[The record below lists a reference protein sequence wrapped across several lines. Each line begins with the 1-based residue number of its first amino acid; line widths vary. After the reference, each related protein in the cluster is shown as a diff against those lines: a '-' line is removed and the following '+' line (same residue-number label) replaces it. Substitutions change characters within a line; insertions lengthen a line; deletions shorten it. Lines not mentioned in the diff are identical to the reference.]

1 MINILLGKVFG
12 TKNERVIKALRP
24 DVAAINALEPQIE
37 KLSDAE
43 LRAKTDEFRQRIQ
56 ERLSRLGGGNGGQT
70 SAPETDADL
79 EEEDDLDRIKRR
91 EKEQYD
97 ALQEVLDEILPEAF
111 AVVREAGRRV
121 LKMRHFDVQLI
132 GGMVLHS
139 GKIAEMKTGEGK
151 TLVATLP
158 VYLNALSGRGV
169 HVVTVN
175 DYLAKRDSE
184 WMGRLYRF
192 LGLTVGVIV
201 HDLDDEQRRAAYA
214 ADVTYGTN
222 NEFGFDYLRDNMKFD
237 LRDCVQR
244 GHNFAIVDEVDS
256 ILIDEARTPLI
267 ISGASEESTDKYYK
281 VNRIIPKLD
290 RGEEVSP
297 QEFRELLEEGKIP
310 ADRRDGLIQELN
322 ATGDDPQR
330 KILTGD
336 YVIDEKHRNITV
348 SDAGWEKVEGL
359 LGIGNIADPENWPLK
374 HHVETAIKAHALY
387 KKDVEYVIK
396 DGEVIIVDEFT
407 GRMMPGRRWSDGLHQ
422 AIEAKENVK
431 IERENQTLATI
442 TFQNYFRMFKK
453 LAGMTGTAETEA
465 TEFDKIYKLEV
476 VVIPTN
482 KQMLRVENPD
492 VVYRT
497 EKEKYFAVADEIQQL
512 AEKGQPVLVGTTSV
526 EKSERISDLLKRKGI
541 RHVVLNAKFHER
553 EAEIV
558 AQAGRKGAVTIATNM
573 AGRGTD
579 ILLGGNA
586 EFMAK
591 QELVKKGIA
600 QQLRVAEG
608 RIEGPQEDGQTSV
621 FYYNG
626 NEFNVPTDKWA
637 EALER
642 YKAQTDVE
650 HDEVTEVGGLHIL
663 GTERHESRRIDNQ
676 LRGRAGRQ
684 GDPGSSR
691 FYLALEDDLMR
702 IFAKEWVSTLL
713 QKLGMEEGVPI
724 ESKMISRRIE
734 TAQKAVESQHFE
746 SRKHLLE
753 YDDVMNKQR
762 EAVYGLRRRLLEG
775 MDQKDLIL
783 EDYVS
788 AILGDLMDEHCP
800 PKAHANDWDIKKLK
814 DEVFT
819 RFGVDFVAEGVKAET
834 LNRQELGDA
843 IFGKLKERY
852 DAKEKLIGGDAMR
865 HHERMI
871 MLSVIDQ
878 QWKDHLLSMDHL
890 KEGIG
895 LRGYGQHDPLVEY
908 KKESF
913 DMFEAMMQRF
923 QSDTVRYLYL
933 MQILERPRSDE
944 GAGGARAGGP
954 PQGGSL
960 GSGSDGGV
968 PAHKDGDGNGRRPP
982 KLVSTSADEL
992 EEAFLRRKKRELEQ
1006 ARMAGSGDAAPV
1018 QQVVRSQEKVG
1029 RNDPCPCGSGKK
1041 FKKCHG
1047 A

>member
-1 MINILLGKVFG
+1 LINQLLGKVFG
-12 TKNERVIKALRP
+12 TKNERVIKALMP
-24 DVAAINALEPQIE
+24 KVLAINALEPQIE
-37 KLSDAE
+37 KLTDAE

-56 ERLSRLGGGNGGQT
+56 ERMSRFSGASLPAEN
-70 SAPETDADL
+70 PEV
-79 EEEDDLDRIKRR
+79 ESEDEGSDLDRQKRL
-91 EKEQYD
+91 EKEEYD
-97 ALQEVLDEILPEAF
+97 ALQEVLNEILVEAF

-121 LKMRHFDVQLI
+121 LNMRHFDVQLI
-132 GGMVLHS
+132 GGMVLHQGTIS
-139 GKIAEMKTGEGK
+139 EMKTGEGK

-184 WMGRLYRF
+184 WMGKLYRF

-201 HDLDDEQRRAAYA
+201 HDLDDEERRAAYA

-237 LRDCVQR
+237 IKDCVQR
-244 GHNFAIVDEVDS
+244 GHNYAIVDEVDS

-281 VNRIIPKLD
+281 VNRIIPKLEK
-290 RGEEVSP
+290 GEEIDVAP
-297 QEFRELLEEGKIP
+297 GEP
-310 ADRRDGLIQELN
+310 AQ
-322 ATGDDPQR
+322 
-330 KILTGD
+330 LTGD
-336 YVIDEKHRNITV
+336 FVVDEKHRNITV
-348 SDAGWEKVEGL
+348 TDEGWVKVEGL

-387 KKDVEYVIK
+387 RKDVEYVIK
-396 DGEVIIVDEFT
+396 EGEVIIVDEFT

-422 AIEAKENVK
+422 AIEAKEGVK

-482 KQMLRVENPD
+482 KQMLRLEHPD

-497 EKEKYFAVADEIQQL
+497 EKEKYFAAADEIEQL
-512 AEKGQPVLVGTTSV
+512 HAKGQPVLVGTTSI
-526 EKSERISDLLKRKGI
+526 EKSERLSELLKKKGLKD
-541 RHVVLNAKFHER
+541 HVVLNAKFHER

-558 AQAGRKGAVTIATNM
+558 AQAGRKGRVTIATNM

-579 ILLGGNA
+579 ILLGGNP

-591 QELVKKGIA
+591 QEMVKKGIA
-600 QQLRVAEG
+600 QQLRVAQG
-608 RIEGPQEDGQTSV
+608 KIEGPQEDGQTSV

-626 NEFNVPTDKWA
+626 NEYTVPTDKWT
-637 EALER
+637 EAFNR
-642 YKAQTDVE
+642 YREQTDKE
-650 HDEVTEVGGLHIL
+650 HDEVTAVGGLHIL

-713 QKLGMEEGVPI
+713 QRLGMEEGVPI
-724 ESKMISRRIE
+724 ESKLITRRIE
-734 TAQKAVESQHFE
+734 TAQKAVEAQHFE

-775 MDQKDLIL
+775 MDQKDMIL
-783 EDYVS
+783 QDYVS
-788 AILGDLMDEHCP
+788 AILGELLEQYCP
-800 PKAHANDWDIKKLK
+800 VKAHADDWDIKALK
-814 DEVFT
+814 DAIFT
-819 RFGVDFVAEGVKAET
+819 RFGVDFVAEGVKPET

-843 IFGKLKERY
+843 IFDKLKERY
-852 DAKEKLIGGDAMR
+852 DAKEKVIGPDAMR

-923 QSDTVRYLYL
+923 QEDTVRYLYL
-933 MQILERPRSDE
+933 MQILERPPD
-944 GAGGARAGGP
+944 AGAGGP
-954 PQGGSL
+954 PPEGQGPTL
-960 GSGSDGGV
+960 EPGV
-968 PAHKDGDGNGRRPP
+968 PAARGGDGNGRRPQRM
-982 KLVSTSADEL
+982 VSTSADEL
-992 EEAFLRRKKRELEQ
+992 EENFMRRKRRELEQ
-1006 ARMAGSGDAAPV
+1006 ARMAGSGDAQTV